1 MIKPTALTNS
11 LTLLLINHLSYCN
24 GRKNHVTLQKKQD
37 TMDNLESS
45 MILNQ
50 IKAAINQREDAIAS
64 QIGAKIYRSENG
76 FSQEQIYVYG
86 GRTDSVFTLTL
97 RKDSPS
103 HQKYGEL
110 VTGCIVYSLKER
122 QLLEKDVCAL
132 NAIPFVKVK
141 SLLPEHNDF
150 ADKLLEEGIS
160 TCDIEEMLVIPNTT
174 EANTFI
180 SKEKRDVKVLDVPFE
195 VDENGDD
202 IGWIYGFL
210 KKLKSE
216 GVGLMPE
223 DEAQY
228 LAYKLIIE
236 KEELTEKEK
245 KNIFDNEGRIF
256 NNSVSYYYLI
266 WRKVAGLL
274 NEKQQRQL
282 SLLKQNLFVER
293 LALSDHALKHIGL
306 NLKKF
311 ASDYPTQAAFLLE
324 KILSFKDINFN
335 TDGKYPLYLNFNSFL
350 HIYLR
355 HTEELNICNQFA
367 DRDKFQLEEKDIM
380 TVIGHVMRAL
390 NSEYQEYKQRNPN
403 GRFYRRGAMAY
414 YFNGDYYNVDVNPDG
429 SISTFYKGSGN

>member
-1 MIKPTALTNS
+1 
-11 LTLLLINHLSYCN
+11 
-24 GRKNHVTLQKKQD
+24 
-37 TMDNLESS
+37 MDNLESS
-45 MILNQ
+45 NILNQ
-50 IKAAINQREDAIAS
+50 IEAAINHCEDAIAS

-103 HQKYGEL
+103 YKKYGGL
-110 VTGCIVYSLKER
+110 VTVSIVYSLKER

-141 SLLPEHNDF
+141 SLLPEHNDL
-150 ADKLLEEGIS
+150 AEKLLEEGIS
-160 TCDIEEMLVIPNTT
+160 TCDIEEILVIPNTT

-180 SKEKRDVKVLDVPFE
+180 SKEKRDVKVLDVPFK
-195 VDENGDD
+195 VDENGND
-202 IGWIYGFL
+202 IIWIYGFL

-216 GVGLMPE
+216 SVGLMPE

-228 LAYKLIIE
+228 LTYKLILE
-236 KEELTEKEK
+236 NEELSEDENK
-245 KNIFDNEGRIF
+245 KIFDTEGKIW
-256 NNSVSYYYLI
+256 NNSISYFYLL
-266 WRKVAGLL
+266 WRKSAGVINEMQKAQLKLL
-274 NEKQQRQL
+274 MQYRFLDRMKLTEQ
-282 SLLKQNLFVER
+282 
-293 LALSDHALKHIGL
+293 ALKDVGL

-311 ASDYPTQAAFLLE
+311 TRDYPKQAAFLLE

-335 TDGKYPLYLNFNSFL
+335 TIGKYPLYLNFNSFL

-355 HTEELNICNQFA
+355 HTEELNICDQFA

-380 TVIGHVMRAL
+380 TVISHVMRAL

-429 SISTFYKGSGN
+429 SISTFYKGSGKKN

>member
-1 MIKPTALTNS
+1 
-11 LTLLLINHLSYCN
+11 
-24 GRKNHVTLQKKQD
+24 
-37 TMDNLESS
+37 MDNLESS
-45 MILNQ
+45 TILNQ
-50 IKAAINQREDAIAS
+50 IEAAINHCEDAIAS

-103 HQKYGEL
+103 YKKYGGL
-110 VTGCIVYSLKER
+110 VTVSIVYSLKER

-141 SLLPEHNDF
+141 SLLPEHNDL
-150 ADKLLEEGIS
+150 AEKLLEEGIS
-160 TCDIEEMLVIPNTT
+160 TCDIEEILVIPNTT

-180 SKEKRDVKVLDVPFE
+180 SKEKRDVKVLDVPFK
-195 VDENGDD
+195 VDENGND
-202 IGWIYGFL
+202 IIWIYGFL

-228 LAYKLIIE
+228 LTYKLILE
-236 KEELTEKEK
+236 NEELSEDENK
-245 KNIFDNEGRIF
+245 KIFDTEGKIC
-256 NNSVSYYYLI
+256 NNSISYFYLL
-266 WRKVAGLL
+266 WRKSAGVINEMQKAQLKLL
-274 NEKQQRQL
+274 MQYRFLDRMKLTEQ
-282 SLLKQNLFVER
+282 
-293 LALSDHALKHIGL
+293 ALKDVGL

-311 ASDYPTQAAFLLE
+311 TRDYPKQAAFLLE

-335 TDGKYPLYLNFNSFL
+335 TIGKYPLYLNFNSFL

-355 HTEELNICNQFA
+355 HTEELNICDQFA

-380 TVIGHVMRAL
+380 TVISHVMRAL

-429 SISTFYKGSGN
+429 SISTFYKGSGKKN

>member
-1 MIKPTALTNS
+1 
-11 LTLLLINHLSYCN
+11 
-24 GRKNHVTLQKKQD
+24 
-37 TMDNLESS
+37 MDNLESS
-45 MILNQ
+45 KILNQ
-50 IKAAINQREDAIAS
+50 IEAAINHCEDAIAS

-103 HQKYGEL
+103 YKKYGGL
-110 VTGCIVYSLKER
+110 VTVSIVYSLKER

-141 SLLPEHNDF
+141 SLLPEHNDL
-150 ADKLLEEGIS
+150 AEKLLEEGIS
-160 TCDIEEMLVIPNTT
+160 TCDIEEILVIPNTT

-180 SKEKRDVKVLDVPFE
+180 SKEKRDVKVLDVPFK
-195 VDENGDD
+195 VDENGND
-202 IGWIYGFL
+202 IIWIYGFL
-210 KKLKSE
+210 KKIKSE

-228 LAYKLIIE
+228 LTYKLILE
-236 KEELTEKEK
+236 NEELSEDENK
-245 KNIFDNEGRIF
+245 KIFDTEGKIC
-256 NNSVSYYYLI
+256 NNSISYFYLL
-266 WRKVAGLL
+266 WRKSAGVINEMQKAQLKLL
-274 NEKQQRQL
+274 MQYRFLDRMKLTEQ
-282 SLLKQNLFVER
+282 
-293 LALSDHALKHIGL
+293 ALKDVGL

-311 ASDYPTQAAFLLE
+311 TRDYPKQAAFLLE

-335 TDGKYPLYLNFNSFL
+335 TIGKYPLYLNFNSFL

-355 HTEELNICNQFA
+355 HTEELNICDQFA
-367 DRDKFQLEEKDIM
+367 DRDKFQLEEKDTM
-380 TVIGHVMRAL
+380 TVISHVMRAL

-429 SISTFYKGSGN
+429 SISTFYKGSGKKN

>member
-1 MIKPTALTNS
+1 
-11 LTLLLINHLSYCN
+11 
-24 GRKNHVTLQKKQD
+24 
-37 TMDNLESS
+37 MDNLESS
-45 MILNQ
+45 NILNQ
-50 IKAAINQREDAIAS
+50 IEAAINHCEDAIAS

-103 HQKYGEL
+103 YKKYGGL
-110 VTGCIVYSLKER
+110 VTVSIVYSLKER
-122 QLLEKDVCAL
+122 QFLEKDVCAL

-141 SLLPEHNDF
+141 SLLPEHNDL
-150 ADKLLEEGIS
+150 AEKLLEEGIS
-160 TCDIEEMLVIPNTT
+160 TCDIEEILVIPNTT

-180 SKEKRDVKVLDVPFE
+180 SKEKRDVKVLDVPFK
-195 VDENGDD
+195 VDENGND
-202 IGWIYGFL
+202 IIWIYGFL

-228 LAYKLIIE
+228 LTYKLILE
-236 KEELTEKEK
+236 NEELSEDENK
-245 KNIFDNEGRIF
+245 KIFDTEGKIC
-256 NNSVSYYYLI
+256 NNSISYFYLL
-266 WRKVAGLL
+266 WRKSAGVINEMQKAQLKLL
-274 NEKQQRQL
+274 MQYRFLDRMKLTEQ
-282 SLLKQNLFVER
+282 
-293 LALSDHALKHIGL
+293 ALKDVGL

-311 ASDYPTQAAFLLE
+311 TRDYPKQAAFLLE

-335 TDGKYPLYLNFNSFL
+335 TIGKYPLYLNFNSFL

-355 HTEELNICNQFA
+355 HTEELNICDQFA

-380 TVIGHVMRAL
+380 TVISHVMRAL

-429 SISTFYKGSGN
+429 SISTFYKGSGKKN

>member
-1 MIKPTALTNS
+1 
-11 LTLLLINHLSYCN
+11 
-24 GRKNHVTLQKKQD
+24 
-37 TMDNLESS
+37 MDNLESS
-45 MILNQ
+45 NILNQ
-50 IKAAINQREDAIAS
+50 IEAAINHCEDAIAS

-103 HQKYGEL
+103 YKKYGGL
-110 VTGCIVYSLKER
+110 VTVSIVYSLKER

-141 SLLPEHNDF
+141 SLLPEHNDL
-150 ADKLLEEGIS
+150 AEKLLEEGIS
-160 TCDIEEMLVIPNTT
+160 TCDIEEILVIPNTT

-180 SKEKRDVKVLDVPFE
+180 SKEKRDVKVLDVPFK
-195 VDENGDD
+195 VDENGND
-202 IGWIYGFL
+202 IIWIYGFL

-216 GVGLMPE
+216 SVGLMPE
-223 DEAQY
+223 DEAQS
-228 LAYKLIIE
+228 LTYKLILE
-236 KEELTEKEK
+236 NEELSEDENK
-245 KNIFDNEGRIF
+245 KIFDTEGKIC
-256 NNSVSYYYLI
+256 NNSISYFYLL
-266 WRKVAGLL
+266 WRKSAGVINEMQKAQLKLL
-274 NEKQQRQL
+274 MQYRFLDRMKLTEQ
-282 SLLKQNLFVER
+282 
-293 LALSDHALKHIGL
+293 ALKDVGL

-311 ASDYPTQAAFLLE
+311 TRDYPKQAAFLLE

-335 TDGKYPLYLNFNSFL
+335 TIGKYPLYLNFNSFL

-355 HTEELNICNQFA
+355 HTEELNICDQFA

-380 TVIGHVMRAL
+380 TVISHVMRVL

-403 GRFYRRGAMAY
+403 GRFYRRGVMAY

-429 SISTFYKGSGN
+429 SISTFYKGSGKKN

>member
-1 MIKPTALTNS
+1 MA
-11 LTLLLINHLSYCN
+11 
-24 GRKNHVTLQKKQD
+24 D
-37 TMDNLESS
+37 FESFN
-45 MILNQ
+45 ILNQ
-50 IKAAINQREDAIAS
+50 IKATINQCEDVVAS

-97 RKDSPS
+97 GKDSPS

-160 TCDIEEMLVIPNTT
+160 TCDIEEMLVIPNAT

-180 SKEKRDVKVLDVPFE
+180 SKEKRDVKVVDVPFE
-195 VDENGDD
+195 AYENGDD

-228 LAYKLIIE
+228 LTYKLILE
-236 KEELTEKEK
+236 KEELSEEENK
-245 KNIFDNEGRIF
+245 KIFDTEGKIC
-256 NNSVSYYYLI
+256 NNSISYFYLL
-266 WRKVAGLL
+266 WRKSAGVINEMQLGQLKLL
-274 NEKQQRQL
+274 MQNRFLDRIKL
-282 SLLKQNLFVER
+282 SEQ
-293 LALSDHALKHIGL
+293 ALKDVGL

-311 ASDYPTQAAFLLE
+311 TRDYPKQAAFLLE

-335 TDGKYPLYLNFNSFL
+335 TTGKYPLYLDFNSFL

-355 HTEELNICNQFA
+355 HSEELNICHQFA

-380 TVIGHVMRAL
+380 TVIGHVMRVL
-390 NSEYQEYKQRNPN
+390 NNEYQEYKQGNPN

-429 SISTFYKGSGN
+429 SISTFYKGSGKKN